1 MLNLTQD
8 SMTLILFVAF
18 MLSAFGLVMV
28 GLWLYRHGPT
38 SKKQRRVSRY
48 VVPSS
53 GEKGSSASTG
63 KRRYVILTHE
73 KIGRIREWLNKTLRS
88 LSSEKMQ
95 IRLSSAYWK
104 ITDVEYIL
112 IRALAVVLSFFLG
125 WLLLGNVLAGIFL
138 GAVAFLVP
146 PILLDRAIAHRQKLF
161 AQQLLDILTLIKGSV
176 QAGYGLMQALTLAV
190 QEVPPPASEE
200 FGRVLYE
207 VRLGLSLEDALF
219 NLAERMEN
227 DDLQIVVTAV
237 IINNRVGGNL
247 TTVLEST
254 VNTIRDRQQLQ
265 GEIRSLTAY
274 ARYVG
279 NFLSMLPFLLGIVIF
294 VINRSYFDTVGTSF
308 LTQILFFVALM
319 GIILGNIWIRQIVN
333 IKV

>member
-1 MLNLTQD
+1 
-8 SMTLILFVAF
+8 

-265 GEIRSLTAY
+265 GEIRSLTSY

>member
-1 MLNLTQD
+1 
-8 SMTLILFVAF
+8 
-18 MLSAFGLVMV
+18 
-28 GLWLYRHGPT
+28 
-38 SKKQRRVSRY
+38 
-48 VVPSS
+48 
-53 GEKGSSASTG
+53 
-63 KRRYVILTHE
+63 
-73 KIGRIREWLNKTLRS
+73 
-88 LSSEKMQ
+88 MQ

-146 PILLDRAIAHRQKLF
+146 PILLDRAIVYRQKLF
-161 AQQLLDILTLIKGSV
+161 AQQLLDMLTLIKGSV
-176 QAGYGLMQALTLAV
+176 QAGYGLMQALDLAV